1 MAYKGIS
8 LVGFATVAEIE
19 SYLEQCPDACF
30 ELSYNMS
37 PEFLKEVSP
46 LLQGRVLSLH
56 ACVPEESFFPNFGSY
71 DPDVLASSRAAVERT
86 AETAVRHGA
95 DIIVLHPGYLTDFMV
110 SSRYEER
117 SKLMNG
123 PEFEPFVGRKKGS
136 IARSDLI
143 SMSEYQSRFTHM
155 ADEIGELQLVLQRR
169 YGVRIAVENLNPRA
183 GYLNMSPDELKM
195 LPSNISLCL
204 DVGHLWISHFV
215 FGFDFLTAV
224 SAYIADARLVTM
236 HLHSNKSDGL
246 VLEDTHDDF
255 FANCFPSAKILDLV
269 GDDVNLILETVKNP
283 VENTR
288 FLFGFRR

>member
-1 MAYKGIS
+1 MARNGIS
-8 LVGFATVAEIE
+8 LVGFANVAEIE

-37 PEFLKEVSP
+37 PELLNEADP
-46 LLQGRVLSLH
+46 LLHGRVLSLH
-56 ACVPEESFFPNFGSY
+56 ACVPEEAFFPNFGSY

-123 PEFEPFVGRKKGS
+123 SEFEPFIGRKKGS
-136 IARSDLI
+136 IARNDLI
-143 SMSEYQSRFTHM
+143 GMSEYHDRFTHM
-155 ADEIGELQLVLQRR
+155 ADEIGELQFVLKRR

-183 GYLNMSPDELKM
+183 GYLNMSPDELGM
-195 LPSNISLCL
+195 LPSNVSLCL
-204 DVGHLWISHFV
+204 DVGHLWVSHFV
-215 FGFDFLTAV
+215 FGFDFLAAISTFA
-224 SAYIADARLVTM
+224 SDGRLVTM
-236 HLHSNKSDGL
+236 HLHSNRSDGII
-246 VLEDTHDDF
+246 LEDTHDDF
-255 FANCFPSAKILDLV
+255 FANGFPAEKILDLV
-269 GDDVNLILETVKNP
+269 GENVNLILETVKKP

-288 FLFGFRR
+288 YLTGLKR